1 MSCMHKAKP
10 QNFDEK
16 MIKNL
21 LKECW
26 SKQSSSLWTAKNPA
40 RGQCGVTA
48 LVIQDCF
55 GGEIL
60 KTLVDDR
67 NHFYNNID
75 GLKYDF
81 TADQFQSPP
90 NYSDFPSSREEAF
103 SNTNQ
108 NQYSYLLFRF
118 RQELEYLDGI
128 EPISL

>member
-1 MSCMHKAKP
+1 MHKAKP